1 MHNVY
6 LFQPQYT
13 TFINGKINNWL
24 PYSVGTIWSYA
35 AQFSDISNNFT
46 LKDLIFKRENL
57 DSLLDRLESPK
68 VCGFSCYLW
77 NRQYCL
83 TIAEAIKHRWPEC
96 VIIFGGPEVS
106 SRMTKYAFIDC
117 ILIGEGEENFVDI
130 LRNILHN
137 RAPDLF
143 FPKKRLEELTIPS
156 PYLTGVFDTIIAN
169 NPEVVWAVTIETNRG
184 CPYSCTFCDWGSLTY
199 TKVKKFDLGKI
210 SAEIAW
216 LVNKPIAYIYI
227 ADANFGMYKQ
237 RDIEIAKML
246 RQAVENPT
254 VELVSVQAAKNNT
267 EIAFQIGQILGPKYT
282 GVTVSVQSMNDETL
296 SLIKRKNMPTNNIA
310 KLLDLAVKYNVPT
323 YTEMILG
330 MPHETKETWC
340 KGMTDLL
347 EIGQH
352 NSIEMWFTQL
362 LENSELSQPESR
374 KTYGIKSVTSKNY
387 IGMSNSLD
395 KDGIDEI
402 TELICETNAM
412 STLDMIDSYMYGWMI
427 VQLHIP
433 GYSQIISKYLR
444 YAKNITYRQFY
455 DSLLPEILS
464 SKLIAP
470 EYHRVKQ
477 MVEKFLTTGEV
488 DKTVTGHFLYGATN
502 NWIYENKQ
510 QVIDFIY
517 QSSLKLS
524 IIPEWVLNLQKQFI
538 YDVNVTYPL
547 QISADYNILKK
558 IPDPTVYEIDSKLSK
573 EVDNYTLATIRRKG
587 VLKNAIKEYDIN

>member
-184 CPYSCTFCDWGSLTY
+184 CPYSCTFCDWGGTKYS
-199 TKVKKFDLGKI
+199 KVKKFKI
-210 SAEIAW
+210 EKIAAELDWA
-216 LVNKPIAYIYI
+216 KTHRIAYI
-227 ADANFGMYKQ
+227 F
-237 RDIEIAKML
+237 
-246 RQAVENPT
+246 
-254 VELVSVQAAKNNT
+254 
-267 EIAFQIGQILGPKYT
+267 F
-282 GVTVSVQSMNDETL
+282 
-296 SLIKRKNMPTNNIA
+296 
-310 KLLDLAVKYNVPT
+310 
-323 YTEMILG
+323 
-330 MPHETKETWC
+330 
-340 KGMTDLL
+340 
-347 EIGQH
+347 
-352 NSIEMWFTQL
+352 
-362 LENSELSQPESR
+362 
-374 KTYGIKSVTSKNY
+374 
-387 IGMSNSLD
+387 
-395 KDGIDEI
+395 
-402 TELICETNAM
+402 
-412 STLDMIDSYMYGWMI
+412 
-427 VQLHIP
+427 
-433 GYSQIISKYLR
+433 R
-444 YAKNITYRQFY
+444 Y
-455 DSLLPEILS
+455 
-464 SKLIAP
+464 
-470 EYHRVKQ
+470 
-477 MVEKFLTTGEV
+477 
-488 DKTVTGHFLYGATN
+488 
-502 NWIYENKQ
+502 
-510 QVIDFIY
+510 
-517 QSSLKLS
+517 
-524 IIPEWVLNLQKQFI
+524 
-538 YDVNVTYPL
+538 
-547 QISADYNILKK
+547 
-558 IPDPTVYEIDSKLSK
+558 
-573 EVDNYTLATIRRKG
+573 
-587 VLKNAIKEYDIN
+587 